1 VLTGRLL
8 HPAQGEP
15 AHRQQL
21 ARERGPL
28 GLLGSTHQIE
38 QLVLTTLFEHVFDY
52 RRPKSQ
58 RHTRPAARG

>member
-28 GLLGSTHQIE
+28 GLLSSTHQIE
-38 QLVLTTLFEHVFDY
+38 QLGLTTFFEHVFDY
-52 RRPKSQ
+52 RR
-58 RHTRPAARG
+58 H

>member
-21 ARERGPL
+21 ARERRPL

-38 QLVLTTLFEHVFDY
+38 QLRITTLFEHI
-52 RRPKSQ
+52 
-58 RHTRPAARG
+58 

>member
-1 VLTGRLL
+1 MLTGRLL

-38 QLVLTTLFEHVFDY
+38 QVRLTTLFEHVFDY
-52 RRPKSQ
+52 RR
-58 RHTRPAARG
+58 H